1 MNLVIY
7 LSLSLSISLFLS
19 LSLSLSLSH
28 SLSLPLS
35 LSRTLSLLP
44 LPPSPHLLSP
54 SLYPLPPLTP
64 GAMQVP
70 KDEFVDVLRAAYDL
84 ITLGA
89 TVSM

>member
-1 MNLVIY
+1 MT
-7 LSLSLSISLFLS
+7 SLF
-19 LSLSLSLSH
+19 
-28 SLSLPLS
+28 
-35 LSRTLSLLP
+35 
-44 LPPSPHLLSP
+44 
-54 SLYPLPPLTP
+54 PLPPLTP